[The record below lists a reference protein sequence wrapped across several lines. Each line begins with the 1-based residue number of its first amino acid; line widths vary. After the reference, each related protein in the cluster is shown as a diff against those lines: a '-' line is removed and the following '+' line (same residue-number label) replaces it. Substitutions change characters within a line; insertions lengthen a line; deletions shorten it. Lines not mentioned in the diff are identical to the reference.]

1 MSLPPLDALAT
12 QLRARLAEP
21 LPGLEAQLAM
31 APPLRGNDEEELR
44 ERARDCRR
52 AGVLILLYPLAGGEP
67 GFVLTL
73 RQRALQV
80 HSGQVS
86 LPGGAIREGESAREA
101 ALREAHEEVGVP
113 PEMPDVLGELT
124 ELYIPPSHFCVTPTV
139 AASRE
144 RPEFARQRSEVAAII
159 EAPLADLLDPEC
171 RKTARWRLRGEDT
184 DVPYFALCGYEV
196 WGATAMMLAELAAV
210 LE

>member
-1 MSLPPLDALAT
+1 MTLPPLDVLAA
-12 QLRARLAEP
+12 QLRTRLADP
-21 LPGLEAQLAM
+21 LPGLEAQRTM
-31 APPLRGNDEEELR
+31 APPLRGDDEEELR
-44 ERARDCRR
+44 QRARDCRR
-52 AGVLILLYPLAGGEP
+52 AGVLLLLYPLASGET
-67 GFVLTL
+67 GIVLTL

-86 LPGGAIREGESAREA
+86 LPGGAIAEGESAREA

-113 PEMPDVLGELT
+113 PDVPQVLGDLT

-139 AASRE
+139 AASGE
-144 RPEFARQRSEVAAII
+144 RPAFVRQRAEVAAII
-159 EAPLADLLDPEC
+159 EVPVAHLLDPEC
-171 RKTARWRLRGEDT
+171 RRTARWRLGGRDT
-184 DVPYFALCGYEV
+184 DVPYFALGGYEV